1 MIELRPYQQ
10 EVIDEFERQVA
21 AGNHRAMELSVA
33 GCHGGG
39 KRREGFRLTFRVTH
53 ATGVGGAL
61 DF

>member
-10 EVIDEFERQVA
+10 KVIDEFERQVA

-39 KRREGFRLTFRVTH
+39 SGER
-53 ATGVGGAL
+53 
-61 DF
+61 DFG